1 MIIVD
6 ASVLTNA
13 FTDDGPIG
21 DAARAELALDSHW
34 AGPEHL
40 LVESFSAIRA
50 RWLGR
55 KIGTARATDALAALG
70 SATIDLVSARPL
82 FDRMWDLR
90 DNVSGYDAAYLALA
104 ESFACP
110 LVTTDARLARV
121 PDLRCEVRVAL
132 PADTKSTQ

>member
-1 MIIVD
+1 MIVVD

-21 DAARAELALDSHW
+21 SAARAELARDPHW

-40 LVESFSAIRA
+40 LVESFSAIRG

-55 KIGTARATDALAALG
+55 KVGEARALDALAAIS
-70 SATIDLVSARPL
+70 SAAIDLVSARPL
-82 FDRMWDLR
+82 FERMWELR
-90 DNVSGYDAAYLALA
+90 DNVTGYDAAYLALA
-104 ESFACP
+104 ESFDCP
-110 LVTTDARLARV
+110 LVTADARLARV

-132 PADTKSTQ
+132 PPPD